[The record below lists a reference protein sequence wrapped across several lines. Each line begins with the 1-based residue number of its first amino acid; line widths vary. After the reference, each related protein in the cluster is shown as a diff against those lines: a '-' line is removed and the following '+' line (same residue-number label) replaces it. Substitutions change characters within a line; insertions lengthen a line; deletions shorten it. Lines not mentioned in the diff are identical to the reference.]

1 MFNVLFE
8 KLGNFWVSDN
18 DKQVFPGQINQNNN
32 NFEISFVDVDFNN
45 YDDDYILLNGIIE
58 NKKLSLIIIN
68 APIKSTYA
76 KVINNT
82 YYIEYLFEGIHY
94 NNKKNIKFE
103 NINIKID
110 NILSTINLH
119 SLSTF
124 TPKPEILLIKKPAE
138 EYEANL
144 NEFILG
150 VFLKSESTIGYSS
163 NGQYAK
169 FNEEIIVKLTYDE
182 PKIIN
187 EIYNHLVK
195 IKDLFTFLTG
205 KSEIIGIYES
215 SDNTK
220 INMFLPIMAKTY
232 NTKYQHDSLIQLNE
246 NNLEKIFSKWFEN
259 YNSFNGVYDLY
270 FSTIGSNLSNETLF
284 LTYCQILESYH
295 RKKYRGEYVSKEKFE
310 DFKNKFTPCATKME
324 GLGEIVSKENKSQ
337 FLNKILNSIQYSYEF
352 TLKDRLKEI
361 FSEFEE
367 FNLFITII
375 DKFTDEETL
384 DKGIKAYCDLIKD
397 GRNYYTHYGDEPEHL
412 LKGIEFLELT
422 DSLNLIIKMIFLK
435 ELGLTD
441 SEINNITKNHRFK
454 FVEYYEK

>member
-232 NTKYQHDSLIQLNE
+232 NTKYQHDSV
-246 NNLEKIFSKWFEN
+246 K
-259 YNSFNGVYDLY
+259 
-270 FSTIGSNLSNETLF
+270 
-284 LTYCQILESYH
+284 
-295 RKKYRGEYVSKEKFE
+295 
-310 DFKNKFTPCATKME
+310 
-324 GLGEIVSKENKSQ
+324 
-337 FLNKILNSIQYSYEF
+337 
-352 TLKDRLKEI
+352 
-361 FSEFEE
+361 
-367 FNLFITII
+367 
-375 DKFTDEETL
+375 
-384 DKGIKAYCDLIKD
+384 
-397 GRNYYTHYGDEPEHL
+397 
-412 LKGIEFLELT
+412 
-422 DSLNLIIKMIFLK
+422 
-435 ELGLTD
+435 
-441 SEINNITKNHRFK
+441 
-454 FVEYYEK
+454 